1 MSNEKLFEDETKS
14 KLELIKELKTLQSEM
29 KLIEANLFK
38 NGNKIELAEN
48 EKRYRTLFENA
59 PVGIVMLDQNDR
71 VLQINKTFETIFQ
84 YSLDEIHGH
93 YINDFIIPDSKV
105 EEAKTLSFNTL
116 QKIGANKETIRKRKD
131 GSFVP
136 VQVLGVPIEINDTL
150 IGIYG
155 MYVDITERKQTEERL
170 LKLNRIYE
178 VTSNINTTIVH
189 TSDQKSLFDE
199 VCRIAVDDG
208 KFIMA
213 MIGLI
218 DEESKNIINVAHN
231 GFTGDYVKNMNI
243 NLKDKKYRDC
253 PTNIAVETK
262 EYCVC
267 NNIETDVRMKLWSA
281 LALKNGYQ
289 SFCTIP
295 LIVFEKVYGVIYL
308 FSEQKYFFDEE
319 EMRLLEEMA
328 MDVSYC
334 IENIYNEKKRKKA
347 EEQILLAKDKAEEAN
362 RLKNS
367 FLARMS
373 HEFRTPLNVI
383 LGSCNIINETYY
395 KSATVETRT
404 IFDTIDEECL
414 RLLTTMTEIFDI
426 SSIESGNFKID
437 LKPISLNMAV
447 KLSCQNLKIMAD
459 KKKLNVV
466 MEFPDPEIIVKGDEY
481 CLHGVVFNLLHN
493 AIKFSNKGTIKITVR
508 YDNQNGFC
516 SISDEGLGMSENYQ
530 KHLFEM
536 FSQEDVGYSRPFEGT
551 GLGLALTKKYIELMF
566 GDLEI
571 DSKKNVGTTVEFK
584 IPLFK

>member
-1 MSNEKLFEDETKS
+1 MSEEKLFDDETKN
-14 KLELIKELKTLQSEM
+14 KLELIKELKELQSEM
-29 KLIEANLFK
+29 QNIETDLFK
-38 NGNKIELAEN
+38 SRNKTELAEN

-59 PVGIVMLDQNDR
+59 PVGIVMLDKNDK

-84 YSLDEIHGH
+84 YSVDEIRG
-93 YINDFIIPDSKV
+93 YSLNDFIIPDSKV
-105 EEAKTLSFNTL
+105 EEAKTLSMNTL
-116 QKIGANKETIRKRKD
+116 QRKGANKETIRKRKD
-131 GSFVP
+131 GTLVS
-136 VQVLGVPIEINDTL
+136 VQVLGVPIEINNTL

-155 MYVDITERKQTEERL
+155 MYVDITERKHTEERL

-189 TSDQKSLFDE
+189 ATEQQKLFDE

-213 MIGLI
+213 TIGLI
-218 DEESKNIINVAHN
+218 DEGSKKIISVAHH
-231 GFTGDYVKNMNI
+231 GFIGDYLENMNI
-243 NLKDKKYRDC
+243 NLNDKKFADC
-253 PTNIAVETK
+253 PTSISVETK
-262 EYCVC
+262 EYCIC
-267 NNIETDVRMKLWSA
+267 NDIETDIRMKMWSG
-281 LALKNGYQ
+281 LAIKNGYR

-295 LIVFEKVYGVIYL
+295 LLVFGKVYGLIYL
-308 FSEQKYFFDEE
+308 YSEQKYFFDEE

-328 MDVSYC
+328 TDVSYC

-347 EEQILLAKDKAEEAN
+347 EEQIMLAKEKAEEAN

-395 KSATVETRT
+395 KSANEETKL
-404 IFDTIDEECL
+404 IFDSIEEECS

-426 SSIESGNFKID
+426 ASIESGNFKID
-437 LKPISLNMAV
+437 VKPASLNKAV
-447 KLSCQNLKIMAD
+447 KLAHQNLKLIAE
-459 KKKLNVV
+459 KKNLNLVIELPDS
-466 MEFPDPEIIVKGDEY
+466 EFLVKADEY
-481 CLHGVVFNLLHN
+481 CLHGAVINILHN
-493 AIKFSNKGTIKITVR
+493 AIKFSSKGAIKIKVS
-508 YDNQNGFC
+508 YDKNSGVC

-551 GLGLALTKKYIELMF
+551 GLGLALTKKYIELMD

-571 DSKKNVGTTVEFK
+571 NSEKEIGTTVTFK
-584 IPLFK
+584 IPLYK

>member
-1 MSNEKLFEDETKS
+1 MSKEKLFEDETKS
-14 KLELIKELKTLQSEM
+14 KLELIKELKALQSKM
-29 KLIEANLFK
+29 QHIEADLSK
-38 NGNKIELAEN
+38 SRDKTELAEN

-71 VLQINKTFETIFQ
+71 ILQINKTFETIFQ
-84 YSLDEIHGH
+84 YSIDEIRGH
-93 YINDFIIPDSKV
+93 SLNDFIIPDSKV
-105 EEAKTLSFNTL
+105 EEAKTLSMNTL
-116 QKIGANKETIRKRKD
+116 QKKGADKETIRKRKD
-131 GSFVP
+131 ETLVP
-136 VQVLGVPIEINDTL
+136 VQVLGVPIEINNTL

-155 MYVDITERKQTEERL
+155 MYVDISERKRTEEKL

-189 TSDQKSLFDE
+189 TTEQQLLFNE

-213 MIGLI
+213 MIGLV
-218 DEESKNIINVAHN
+218 DEESKNIINVAHY
-231 GFTGDYVKNMNI
+231 GFTGDYVENMNI
-243 NLKDKKYRDC
+243 NLNYKKYADC
-253 PTNIAVETK
+253 PTCISVETK

-267 NNIETDVRMKLWSA
+267 NDIETDVRMKLWSE
-281 LALKNGYQ
+281 LAIKNGYQ

-295 LIVFEKVYGVIYL
+295 LFVFEKVYGLIYL
-308 FSEQKYFFDEE
+308 YSGQKFFFDEE

-334 IENIYNEKKRKKA
+334 IENIYNERKRKKA
-347 EEQILLAKDKAEEAN
+347 EEQILLAKEKAEEAN

-395 KSATVETRT
+395 KSANEETKI
-404 IFDTIDEECL
+404 IFDSIEEECL

-437 LKPISLNMAV
+437 IKPISLNVAV
-447 KLSCQNLKIMAD
+447 KLAYQNLKLIAE
-459 KKKLNVV
+459 KKNLNIV
-466 MEFPDPEIIVKGDEY
+466 MEFPDSEFMVKGDEY
-481 CLHGVVFNLLHN
+481 CLQGSVNSILHN
-493 AIKFSNKGTIKITVR
+493 AIKFSNKGTIKIKIR
-508 YDNQNGFC
+508 YDKHFGFC
-516 SISDEGLGMSENYQ
+516 SISDEGLGMSDNYQ

-551 GLGLALTKKYIELMF
+551 GLGLALTKKYIELMA

-571 DSKKNVGTTVEFK
+571 DSKKEVGTTVAFK